1 MASISKDFGYWV
13 KENWIPGLNGHGK
26 EEFYVSEDDL
36 RGYWNE
42 DRVGDA
48 LYQAGIYRQTP
59 PPPKWIIQSSIRIFS
74 ILIYIATPSRPSL
87 DYLSVFFKRGFV
99 DHNLPLTES
108 IFPSTSEGEE
118 VEKRFLK
125 FQFLFSPVVF
135 NSQLHERELDS
146 RCVLPLT
153 FQRQLSGRSGSSAN
167 SAITKLYELQKAS
180 KLQAKEVYSSFP

>member
-13 KENWIPGLNGHGK
+13 KENWNPGLNGHGK
-26 EEFYVSEDDL
+26 EDFYVSEDDL
-36 RGYWNE
+36 RSYWNE
-42 DRVGDA
+42 NRVGDA
-48 LYQAGIYRQTP
+48 LYQADIYRQTP

-87 DYLSVFFKRGFV
+87 DYLSVFFKRGFD

-108 IFPSTSEGEE
+108 IFPSTSEGAE
-118 VEKRFLK
+118 VEKKFLQV
-125 FQFLFSPVVF
+125 QFLFSPVVF

-153 FQRQLSGRSGSSAN
+153 FKRQLSGRSGSSAN
-167 SAITKLYELQKAS
+167 SAITKLYKLQKAS
-180 KLQAKEVYSSFP
+180 KLQAKEVY